1 MFQNAANISAA
12 CRPCRQGVD
21 ATHSNAD
28 FAKDLLGDLAS
39 LLQRLVQG
47 APILQAE
54 LLSSM

>member
-1 MFQNAANISAA
+1 MFQNAENISAA
-12 CRPCRQGVD
+12 CRPCRRGVD

-47 APILQAE
+47 APILQ
-54 LLSSM
+54 